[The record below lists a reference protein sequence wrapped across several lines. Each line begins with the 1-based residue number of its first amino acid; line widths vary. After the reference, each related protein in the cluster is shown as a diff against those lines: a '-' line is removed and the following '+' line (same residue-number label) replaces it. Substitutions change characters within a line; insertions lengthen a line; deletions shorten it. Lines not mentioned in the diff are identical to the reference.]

1 MRSGTSLLGVRSAE
15 PVRSAEDLAAD
26 GGLVTPSYDRAGIAA
41 LLPALAEGLAGRGWA
56 DWLPGEL
63 NGSTGVVVV
72 VVDGLGWLQLRSEA
86 AWAPL
91 LASAPGM
98 AITSVVPST
107 TASALTS
114 ITTGAAP
121 GIHGIVGYRIRLGT
135 LGVLNVLGWYT
146 GSYAERRDASRLV
159 PPEQLQPLEPFAAAN
174 GSGLGAVPVVSR
186 ADLVGTP
193 FSDAHLRGA
202 RQLPWRQPSTI
213 VFQVRRLLEA
223 GSRFVYAYYEGVD
236 KVAHEWGLG
245 DAYRH
250 ELRFADRLVADLVDV
265 LPAGVSLV
273 VTADHGQVEVPGE
286 PIVIG
291 ADLAPLVEGSSGEGR
306 FRWLHARPGAA
317 AELRSALAERFADL
331 AWVRSAEEV
340 VDAGWLGPAST
351 VSKGALERLGDVAL
365 AAREAVAFYDPSDGG
380 PTRLVTRHGSLSAA
394 EMLVPLLVL
403 RRA

>member
-1 MRSGTSLLGVRSAE
+1 MVPPCYERR
-15 PVRSAEDLAAD
+15 
-26 GGLVTPSYDRAGIAA
+26 GIAA
-41 LLPALAEGLAGRGWA
+41 VLPALVDGLAGRGWA
-56 DWLPGEL
+56 EWLPEEL
-63 NGSTGVVVV
+63 SGSTGVVVV
-72 VVDGLGWLQLRSEA
+72 VVDGLGWLQLRAEA
-86 AWAPL
+86 AWAPV
-91 LASAPGM
+91 LAAAPGIP
-98 AITSVVPST
+98 ITSVVPST

-121 GIHGIVGYRIRLGT
+121 GVHGVVGYRIRMGD

-159 PPEQLQPLEPFAAAN
+159 LPEQLQPLEPFAAAN

-193 FSDAHLRGA
+193 FSDAHLRGT

-223 GSRFVYAYYEGVD
+223 GSRFVYVYYEGVD

-245 DAYRH
+245 DAYRQ

-265 LPAGVSLV
+265 LPAGFALV

-286 PIVIG
+286 PIVID
-291 ADLAPLVEGSSGEGR
+291 ADVAPLVEGSSGEGR

-317 AELRSALAERFADL
+317 AELERALSERFSGL

-340 VDAGWLGPAST
+340 VDAGWLGPPGA

-365 AAREAVAFYDPSDGG
+365 AAREAVAFFDPSDGG
-380 PTRLVTRHGSLSAA
+380 TTRLVTRHGSLSAA